1 MYQKLCLFKLLGFE
15 EPMVKI
21 FARYVT
27 FFGMIHNNCFH
38 VVLLYVHASL
48 CAVLFS
54 YEKLT
59 LDMSKARKSL
69 VL

>member
-1 MYQKLCLFKLLGFE
+1 
-15 EPMVKI
+15 MVKI